1 MNGNNIIVYQ
11 QTGENTWTAIGATK
25 TDTLKVDGED
35 IEISSATDADWKH
48 FIGGRKSWSLNIG
61 FLVTEVA
68 DIRKVLAVNTRVKIR
83 IGGRTFA
90 AATGL
95 EGYALIK
102 SCDMSLTRN
111 ALSQGSMQLIGDG
124 PLT

>member
-1 MNGNNIIVYQ
+1 MNGNNIIIYKQNGQNWAAV
-11 QTGENTWTAIGATK
+11 GATK
-25 TDTLKVDGED
+25 SNSLKVDGED

-48 FIGGRKSWSLNIG
+48 YIAGRKGWSLTIG

-68 DIRKVLAVNTRVKIR
+68 DIRKVLTVNTRVKIR

-111 ALSQGSMQLIGDG
+111 ALAQGSMQLIGDG